1 MTRLLELLVNGVS
14 LGLLYALITLGFVIV
29 YKATRVVNFAH
40 ASFLLLGVY
49 VVAAT
54 QPRVG
59 FAVAA
64 LLGIAVVAVLGLAVA
79 RLLLAR
85 IQRDHHHAMPIVTIG
100 LNIVLTAELVRRLEE
115 KVLPLGAPWDGHV
128 VHVGELAL
136 PLTAVLT
143 VVGVPLLIAGLTAL
157 FTLTG
162 WGLAMRASIADRE
175 GAALVGVRLHRVSAA
190 AWMLAGALAT
200 VAGIG
205 LASFPSPGV
214 SVSIEAVAI
223 TAFPAAIIG
232 GFDSLGG
239 AIAGGLIVGVVQ
251 VFVAG
256 YQDSLAFLGLGIG
269 MYYDYDLRDVE
280 TIERQD
286 GASPRLDP
294 IHVRRIAAVRHREDA
309 DRICTKQQLRVEDV
323 GHQPNLDRARPARKL
338 DA

>member
-1 MTRLLELLVNGVS
+1 MTKVLELVVNGVS

-49 VVAAT
+49 VVAVA
-54 QPRVG
+54 QPHVG

-64 LLGIAVVAVLGLAVA
+64 LLGFAVAGLLGFAVA

-85 IQRDHHHAMPIVTIG
+85 IERHDHHAMAIVTIG
-100 LNIVLTAELVRRLEE
+100 LNVVLTAELVRRLEE

-128 VHVGELAL
+128 VHLGALAL
-136 PLTAVLT
+136 PLTTVITVLA
-143 VVGVPLLIAGLTAL
+143 VPLLIGGLTAV

-162 WGLAMRASIADRE
+162 WGLAMRACIADAE
-175 GAALVGVRLHRVSAA
+175 GAALVGIRLRRVAA
-190 AWMLAGALAT
+190 TAWVLAGALAT
-200 VAGIG
+200 AAGVG

-269 MYYDYDLRDVE
+269 DV
-280 TIERQD
+280 
-286 GASPRLDP
+286 
-294 IHVRRIAAVRHREDA
+294 AAYVVMIVVLLWRPSGLFGSREVS
-309 DRICTKQQLRVEDV
+309 RV
-323 GHQPNLDRARPARKL
+323 
-338 DA
+338 

>member
-1 MTRLLELLVNGVS
+1 MTRVLELLVNGVS

-49 VVAAT
+49 VVAVA
-54 QPRVG
+54 QPHVG
-59 FAVAA
+59 FPVATLLGLAVVA
-64 LLGIAVVAVLGLAVA
+64 LLGLLVA

-85 IQRDHHHAMPIVTIG
+85 IERHNHHAMAIVTIG
-100 LNIVLTAELVRRLEE
+100 LNVVLTAELVRRLEE

-128 VHVGELAL
+128 VHVGALAL
-136 PLTAVLT
+136 PLTTILT
-143 VVGVPLLIAGLTAL
+143 VVVVPLLIGGLTAL

-162 WGLAMRASIADRE
+162 WGLAMRASIADAE
-175 GAALVGVRLHRVSAA
+175 GAALVGIRLRRVSAT
-190 AWMLAGALAT
+190 AWVLAGALAT
-200 VAGIG
+200 IAGVG

-223 TAFPAAIIG
+223 AAFPAAIIG

-239 AIAGGLIVGVVQ
+239 AIVGGMIVGVVQ

-269 MYYDYDLRDVE
+269 DVVAYVVMIGVLLWRPSGLFGSKE
-280 TIERQD
+280 IT
-286 GASPRLDP
+286 
-294 IHVRRIAAVRHREDA
+294 
-309 DRICTKQQLRVEDV
+309 RV
-323 GHQPNLDRARPARKL
+323 
-338 DA
+338 